1 MAKQERIEQAAVC
14 REIGARTGGDILIG
28 VVGPVRTGKSTL
40 IKQFMEKLVLPAI
53 GPEDAKL
60 RARDELPQ
68 SAAGRT
74 IMTTEPKFI
83 PEAAVPLA
91 LEGGGECS
99 IRLIDCVG
107 YMVEGAMGHE
117 ENDKPR
123 MVKSPWFDEEIPFD
137 LAAETGTR
145 KVIRD
150 HSTIGIVVTTDGTI
164 SEIPRENY
172 IPAEKRVIDEL
183 EALGKPFVILLNST
197 HPDAPE
203 TRAMAA
209 EMEESYGRTV
219 LPVSCL
225 DLDEAQL
232 GEILQK
238 VLYEFPVRELDFAL
252 PRWVTMLDKGHWLQT
267 EVYTAAM
274 QLSEKISRMKDISD
288 SGRAALDCEAVENA
302 ALSGMNLADGVVRIT
317 VLLKPEVFY
326 KVLSEQT
333 GLEIGDEAGL
343 MPCIIELAKAKRAY
357 EKIRSAMEQVEAT
370 GYGIVMPSI
379 DELSLEQPEIV
390 RQGGRYGVRLE
401 ASAPSIH
408 MMKAVIHTE
417 LSPIVG
423 TEKQSE
429 DLVQSLLQ
437 DFEDDPVRLWESNIF
452 GKSLHELVNDGL
464 QNKLLHMPQEARGR
478 LQETLERV
486 INEGCTGL
494 SCILFLFFGQ
504 FGNEHLVNF
513 IALQNELLFYH
524 LSAQPVGCADVQTEQ
539 LAVQS
544 LHLTAHGAMAIG
556 LFADAGAVLGF
567 LARPGLAAQHGGD
580 RLFPHTAG
588 QVVGQLLRHFPAL
601 VGDGVPVAVHRH
613 ELLPGDVVQ
622 AGADLK
628 IIYQSLFHQG
638 VFDLRPCDRPGV
650 LDKITQQQ
658 SYLGAVGQPTGT
670 HTGGK
675 SIVGGHCYSH
685 LPCSIVLTIV

>member
-1 MAKQERIEQAAVC
+1 MNTSIYQNIAT
-14 REIGARTGGDILIG
+14 RTAGDIYIG
-28 VVGPVRTGKSTL
+28 VVGPVRTGKSTF
-40 IKQFMEKLVLPAI
+40 IKRFMETQVIPNIDNVYRK
-53 GPEDAKL
+53 E

-68 SAAGRT
+68 SGSGRT
-74 IMTTEPKFI
+74 IMTAEPKFV
-83 PEAAVPLA
+83 PEEAAQIQLPD
-91 LEGGGECS
+91 GGNCS
-99 IRLIDCVG
+99 VRLIDCVG
-107 YMVEGAMGHE
+107 YMVKGAIGQME
-117 ENDKPR
+117 DDAPR
-123 MVKSPWFDEEIPFD
+123 MVTTPWYDHEIPMTE
-137 LAAETGTR
+137 AAEIGTR
-145 KVIRD
+145 KVIAE
-150 HSTIGIVVTTDGTI
+150 HSTIGIVITTDGTV
-164 SEIPRENY
+164 SDIPRAGY
-172 IPAEKRVIDEL
+172 AKTEKRVIEEL
-183 EALGKPFVILLNST
+183 DALGKPYVILLNST

-274 QLSEKISRMKDISD
+274 QLSEKISRMKDVSD

-429 DLVQSLLQ
+429 DLVQSLLK

-494 SCILFLFFGQ
+494 ICIL
-504 FGNEHLVNF
+504 
-513 IALQNELLFYH
+513 I
-524 LSAQPVGCADVQTEQ
+524 
-539 LAVQS
+539 
-544 LHLTAHGAMAIG
+544 
-556 LFADAGAVLGF
+556 
-567 LARPGLAAQHGGD
+567 
-580 RLFPHTAG
+580 
-588 QVVGQLLRHFPAL
+588 
-601 VGDGVPVAVHRH
+601 
-613 ELLPGDVVQ
+613 
-622 AGADLK
+622 
-628 IIYQSLFHQG
+628 
-638 VFDLRPCDRPGV
+638 
-650 LDKITQQQ
+650 
-658 SYLGAVGQPTGT
+658 
-670 HTGGK
+670 
-675 SIVGGHCYSH
+675 
-685 LPCSIVLTIV
+685 

>member
-1 MAKQERIEQAAVC
+1 MHGANGKGRAGLDKQEQQGIC
-14 REIGARTGGDILIG
+14 REIGARTGGDIYIG
-28 VVGPVRTGKSTL
+28 VVGPVRSGKSTF
-40 IKQFMEKLVLPAI
+40 IKRFMEQLVLPAI
-53 GPEDAKL
+53 GPAAARE

-83 PEAAVPLA
+83 PETAVPLQ
-91 LEGGGECS
+91 LEGGGECRV
-99 IRLIDCVG
+99 RLIDCVG

-172 IPAEKRVIDEL
+172 VPAEKRVIDEL

-197 HPDAPE
+197 HPDAPG
-203 TRAMAA
+203 TKALAA

-225 DLDEAQL
+225 DLDEEQL
-232 GEILQK
+232 GEILRR

-274 QLSEKISRMKDISD
+274 QLSGQIARMKDISD
-288 SGRAALDCEAVENA
+288 SGRAVLDCEAVENA
-302 ALSGMNLADGVVRIT
+302 ALSGMDLADGIVRIT

-326 KVLSEQT
+326 RVLSEQT

-343 MPCIIELAKAKRAY
+343 MPCILSLAKASREY
-357 EKIRSAMEQVEAT
+357 EKIRSALEQVEAT
-370 GYGIVMPSI
+370 GYGIVMPTI

-390 RQGGRYGVRLE
+390 QQGGRYGVRLE

-408 MMKAVIHTE
+408 MIMANIETEVSPALGGEKA
-417 LSPIVG
+417 
-423 TEKQSE
+423 SE
-429 DLVQSLLQ
+429 QIINFLLQ
-437 DFEDDPVRLWESNIF
+437 GFEGDTSRIWESNIF

-464 QNKLLHMPQEARGR
+464 QNKLLHMPQEARSR

-494 SCILFLFFGQ
+494 ICILL
-504 FGNEHLVNF
+504 
-513 IALQNELLFYH
+513 
-524 LSAQPVGCADVQTEQ
+524 
-539 LAVQS
+539 
-544 LHLTAHGAMAIG
+544 
-556 LFADAGAVLGF
+556 
-567 LARPGLAAQHGGD
+567 
-580 RLFPHTAG
+580 
-588 QVVGQLLRHFPAL
+588 
-601 VGDGVPVAVHRH
+601 
-613 ELLPGDVVQ
+613 
-622 AGADLK
+622 
-628 IIYQSLFHQG
+628 
-638 VFDLRPCDRPGV
+638 
-650 LDKITQQQ
+650 
-658 SYLGAVGQPTGT
+658 
-670 HTGGK
+670 
-675 SIVGGHCYSH
+675 
-685 LPCSIVLTIV
+685 

>member
-83 PEAAVPLA
+83 PESAVPLA

-219 LPVSCL
+219 LAVSCL
-225 DLDEAQL
+225 DLDETQL
-232 GEILQK
+232 GEICK
-238 VLYEFPVRELDFAL
+238 SAL
-252 PRWVTMLDKGHWLQT
+252 RVPGEGAGFRPAPLGDDVGQRPLAPDRSIHSGH
-267 EVYTAAM
+267 
-274 QLSEKISRMKDISD
+274 
-288 SGRAALDCEAVENA
+288 AALRENFPDEGRLRLRPGGVGLRGRGKRRSQWDEPRRRRGPHHGA
-302 ALSGMNLADGVVRIT
+302 A
-317 VLLKPEVFY
+317 
-326 KVLSEQT
+326 Q
-333 GLEIGDEAGL
+333 
-343 MPCIIELAKAKRAY
+343 
-357 EKIRSAMEQVEAT
+357 
-370 GYGIVMPSI
+370 
-379 DELSLEQPEIV
+379 
-390 RQGGRYGVRLE
+390 
-401 ASAPSIH
+401 
-408 MMKAVIHTE
+408 
-417 LSPIVG
+417 
-423 TEKQSE
+423 
-429 DLVQSLLQ
+429 
-437 DFEDDPVRLWESNIF
+437 
-452 GKSLHELVNDGL
+452 
-464 QNKLLHMPQEARGR
+464 ARG
-478 LQETLERV
+478 
-486 INEGCTGL
+486 
-494 SCILFLFFGQ
+494 
-504 FGNEHLVNF
+504 
-513 IALQNELLFYH
+513 
-524 LSAQPVGCADVQTEQ
+524 
-539 LAVQS
+539 
-544 LHLTAHGAMAIG
+544 
-556 LFADAGAVLGF
+556 VL
-567 LARPGLAAQHGGD
+567 
-580 RLFPHTAG
+580 
-588 QVVGQLLRHFPAL
+588 
-601 VGDGVPVAVHRH
+601 
-613 ELLPGDVVQ
+613 
-622 AGADLK
+622 
-628 IIYQSLFHQG
+628 
-638 VFDLRPCDRPGV
+638 
-650 LDKITQQQ
+650 
-658 SYLGAVGQPTGT
+658 
-670 HTGGK
+670 
-675 SIVGGHCYSH
+675 
-685 LPCSIVLTIV
+685 

>member
-1 MAKQERIEQAAVC
+1 
-14 REIGARTGGDILIG
+14 
-28 VVGPVRTGKSTL
+28 
-40 IKQFMEKLVLPAI
+40 
-53 GPEDAKL
+53 
-60 RARDELPQ
+60 
-68 SAAGRT
+68 
-74 IMTTEPKFI
+74 
-83 PEAAVPLA
+83 
-91 LEGGGECS
+91 
-99 IRLIDCVG
+99 
-107 YMVEGAMGHE
+107 
-117 ENDKPR
+117 
-123 MVKSPWFDEEIPFD
+123 
-137 LAAETGTR
+137 
-145 KVIRD
+145 
-150 HSTIGIVVTTDGTI
+150 
-164 SEIPRENY
+164 
-172 IPAEKRVIDEL
+172 
-183 EALGKPFVILLNST
+183 
-197 HPDAPE
+197 
-203 TRAMAA
+203 MAA

-274 QLSEKISRMKDISD
+274 QLSEKISRMKDVSD

-429 DLVQSLLQ
+429 DLVQSLLK

-494 SCILFLFFGQ
+494 ICILL
-504 FGNEHLVNF
+504 
-513 IALQNELLFYH
+513 
-524 LSAQPVGCADVQTEQ
+524 
-539 LAVQS
+539 
-544 LHLTAHGAMAIG
+544 
-556 LFADAGAVLGF
+556 
-567 LARPGLAAQHGGD
+567 
-580 RLFPHTAG
+580 
-588 QVVGQLLRHFPAL
+588 
-601 VGDGVPVAVHRH
+601 
-613 ELLPGDVVQ
+613 
-622 AGADLK
+622 
-628 IIYQSLFHQG
+628 
-638 VFDLRPCDRPGV
+638 
-650 LDKITQQQ
+650 
-658 SYLGAVGQPTGT
+658 
-670 HTGGK
+670 
-675 SIVGGHCYSH
+675 
-685 LPCSIVLTIV
+685 

>member
-83 PEAAVPLA
+83 PESAVPLA

-107 YMVEGAMGHE
+107 YMVEGAMGNE

-172 IPAEKRVIDEL
+172 VPAEKRVIDEL

-197 HPDAPE
+197 HPDAPG
-203 TRAMAA
+203 TKALAA

-225 DLDEAQL
+225 DLDEEQL
-232 GEILQK
+232 GEIMRR

-274 QLSEKISRMKDISD
+274 QLSGQIARMKDISD
-288 SGRAALDCEAVENA
+288 SGRAVLDCEAVENA
-302 ALSGMNLADGVVRIT
+302 ALSGMDLADGIVRIT

-326 KVLSEQT
+326 RVLSEQT

-408 MMKAVIHTE
+408 MMKATIHTE
-417 LSPIVG
+417 ISPIVG

-429 DLVQSLLQ
+429 DLVRSLLA
-437 DFEDDPVRLWESNIF
+437 DFADDPVKLWQSNIF

-464 QNKLLHMPQEARGR
+464 QNKLLHMPQEAAPACRKRWNGSSMR
-478 LQETLERV
+478 
-486 INEGCTGL
+486 
-494 SCILFLFFGQ
+494 
-504 FGNEHLVNF
+504 
-513 IALQNELLFYH
+513 A
-524 LSAQPVGCADVQTEQ
+524 A
-539 LAVQS
+539 
-544 LHLTAHGAMAIG
+544 
-556 LFADAGAVLGF
+556 
-567 LARPGLAAQHGGD
+567 PG
-580 RLFPHTAG
+580 
-588 QVVGQLLRHFPAL
+588 
-601 VGDGVPVAVHRH
+601 
-613 ELLPGDVVQ
+613 
-622 AGADLK
+622 
-628 IIYQSLFHQG
+628 
-638 VFDLRPCDRPGV
+638 
-650 LDKITQQQ
+650 
-658 SYLGAVGQPTGT
+658 
-670 HTGGK
+670 
-675 SIVGGHCYSH
+675 
-685 LPCSIVLTIV
+685 

>member
-1 MAKQERIEQAAVC
+1 MTNQERIEQAAVC

-83 PEAAVPLA
+83 PESAVPLA

-274 QLSEKISRMKDISD
+274 QLSEKISRMKDVSD

-357 EKIRSAMEQVEAT
+357 EKIHDVILISHNISCCVCS
-370 GYGIVMPSI
+370 YG
-379 DELSLEQPEIV
+379 
-390 RQGGRYGVRLE
+390 
-401 ASAPSIH
+401 
-408 MMKAVIHTE
+408 K
-417 LSPIVG
+417 
-423 TEKQSE
+423 
-429 DLVQSLLQ
+429 
-437 DFEDDPVRLWESNIF
+437 
-452 GKSLHELVNDGL
+452 
-464 QNKLLHMPQEARGR
+464 
-478 LQETLERV
+478 
-486 INEGCTGL
+486 
-494 SCILFLFFGQ
+494 
-504 FGNEHLVNF
+504 
-513 IALQNELLFYH
+513 
-524 LSAQPVGCADVQTEQ
+524 
-539 LAVQS
+539 
-544 LHLTAHGAMAIG
+544 
-556 LFADAGAVLGF
+556 FAD
-567 LARPGLAAQHGGD
+567 RES
-580 RLFPHTAG
+580 
-588 QVVGQLLRHFPAL
+588 VV
-601 VGDGVPVAVHRH
+601 V
-613 ELLPGDVVQ
+613 
-622 AGADLK
+622 
-628 IIYQSLFHQG
+628 I
-638 VFDLRPCDRPGV
+638 
-650 LDKITQQQ
+650 
-658 SYLGAVGQPTGT
+658 
-670 HTGGK
+670 
-675 SIVGGHCYSH
+675 
-685 LPCSIVLTIV
+685 

>member
-1 MAKQERIEQAAVC
+1 MNYERVLCERVRKVPPSGIRRFFDIVSEMKDVISLGVGEPDFTTPWRCSDAAIYSLRTGHTHYTSNRGLKELTRLISEYEARFGVRYDPATEVMVTVGASEGIDLALRALIDDAQPLVQYGIDRRIERHDLSRPEGRSAALADALSVLAPIKDSLLAKDYARQIAGRVRA
-14 REIGARTGGDILIG
+14 RE
-28 VVGPVRTGKSTL
+28 
-40 IKQFMEKLVLPAI
+40 
-53 GPEDAKL
+53 EDAL
-60 RARDELPQ
+60 EALARIRDASVALDVPVCV
-68 SAAGRT
+68 GL
-74 IMTTEPKFI
+74 
-83 PEAAVPLA
+83 PLA

-274 QLSEKISRMKDISD
+274 QLSEKISRMKDVSD

-429 DLVQSLLQ
+429 DLVQSLLK

-494 SCILFLFFGQ
+494 ICIL
-504 FGNEHLVNF
+504 
-513 IALQNELLFYH
+513 I
-524 LSAQPVGCADVQTEQ
+524 
-539 LAVQS
+539 
-544 LHLTAHGAMAIG
+544 
-556 LFADAGAVLGF
+556 
-567 LARPGLAAQHGGD
+567 
-580 RLFPHTAG
+580 
-588 QVVGQLLRHFPAL
+588 
-601 VGDGVPVAVHRH
+601 
-613 ELLPGDVVQ
+613 
-622 AGADLK
+622 
-628 IIYQSLFHQG
+628 
-638 VFDLRPCDRPGV
+638 
-650 LDKITQQQ
+650 
-658 SYLGAVGQPTGT
+658 
-670 HTGGK
+670 
-675 SIVGGHCYSH
+675 
-685 LPCSIVLTIV
+685 

>member
-1 MAKQERIEQAAVC
+1 MANQERIEQAAVC

-53 GPEDAKL
+53 GSEDAKL

-83 PEAAVPLA
+83 PESAVPLA

-172 IPAEKRVIDEL
+172 VPAEKRVIDEL

-197 HPDAPE
+197 HPDAPG
-203 TRAMAA
+203 TKALAA

-225 DLDEAQL
+225 DLDEEQL
-232 GEILQK
+232 GEILRR

-274 QLSEKISRMKDISD
+274 QLSGQIARMKDISD
-288 SGRAALDCEAVENA
+288 SGRAVLDCEAVENA
-302 ALSGMNLADGVVRIT
+302 ALSGMDLADGIVRIT

-326 KVLSEQT
+326 RVLSEQP

-417 LSPIVG
+417 LNPIVG

-464 QNKLLHMPQEARGR
+464 QNKLLHMPQEARSR

-494 SCILFLFFGQ
+494 ICILL
-504 FGNEHLVNF
+504 
-513 IALQNELLFYH
+513 
-524 LSAQPVGCADVQTEQ
+524 
-539 LAVQS
+539 
-544 LHLTAHGAMAIG
+544 
-556 LFADAGAVLGF
+556 
-567 LARPGLAAQHGGD
+567 
-580 RLFPHTAG
+580 
-588 QVVGQLLRHFPAL
+588 
-601 VGDGVPVAVHRH
+601 
-613 ELLPGDVVQ
+613 
-622 AGADLK
+622 
-628 IIYQSLFHQG
+628 
-638 VFDLRPCDRPGV
+638 
-650 LDKITQQQ
+650 
-658 SYLGAVGQPTGT
+658 
-670 HTGGK
+670 
-675 SIVGGHCYSH
+675 
-685 LPCSIVLTIV
+685 

>member
-83 PEAAVPLA
+83 PESAVPLA

-408 MMKAVIHTE
+408 MMKATIHTE

-429 DLVQSLLQ
+429 DLVQSLLK

-494 SCILFLFFGQ
+494 ICIL
-504 FGNEHLVNF
+504 
-513 IALQNELLFYH
+513 I
-524 LSAQPVGCADVQTEQ
+524 
-539 LAVQS
+539 
-544 LHLTAHGAMAIG
+544 
-556 LFADAGAVLGF
+556 
-567 LARPGLAAQHGGD
+567 
-580 RLFPHTAG
+580 
-588 QVVGQLLRHFPAL
+588 
-601 VGDGVPVAVHRH
+601 
-613 ELLPGDVVQ
+613 
-622 AGADLK
+622 
-628 IIYQSLFHQG
+628 
-638 VFDLRPCDRPGV
+638 
-650 LDKITQQQ
+650 
-658 SYLGAVGQPTGT
+658 
-670 HTGGK
+670 
-675 SIVGGHCYSH
+675 
-685 LPCSIVLTIV
+685 